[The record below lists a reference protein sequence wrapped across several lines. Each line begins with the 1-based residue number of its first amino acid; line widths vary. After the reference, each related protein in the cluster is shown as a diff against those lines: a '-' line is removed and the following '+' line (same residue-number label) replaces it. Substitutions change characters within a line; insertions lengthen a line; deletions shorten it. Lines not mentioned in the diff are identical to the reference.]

1 MRGGLAVVTSPNEL
15 LLTFPSGSPNCAWLN
30 ALNSSTRNS
39 AFILSV
45 TAVSLS
51 SAMSQLLRPGPE
63 KNRRRAVSG
72 VPRASGENR
81 DALKYAGAEGGSVML
96 SEPGAKFG
104 VSTGKPIAPALL
116 VPSKELS

>member
-30 ALNSSTRNS
+30 ALKSSTRNS

-63 KNRRRAVSG
+63 KKRRRDVPSL
-72 VPRASGENR
+72 PRASGENS
-81 DALKYAGAEGGSVML
+81 DVLKYDCPERGSAMR
-96 SEPGAKFG
+96 SEPGVKFG
-104 VSTGKPIAPALL
+104 
-116 VPSKELS
+116 